1 MNFMAMGVPR
11 DKITCMPRNAM
22 NEDISQIQFNRP
34 FRVLYAQEILKHAKA
49 NGLGQEPWAV
59 TLERRLAE
67 RDLPPTGMRHKNPP
81 TLPTLMITINHPS
94 VQTEG
99 NAVTISYPILQD
111 GHAPRTLSFTVDSR
125 FRDFLNPGR
134 ADGALVALLPWISQQ
149 GGQVRVLPA
158 ISAHLYHFGIRLLSH
173 ILTGIGPFLKPVELA
188 GEVHAEVLSPIPGC
202 RIGTGGSLGVDSLC
216 TIAELEKAGTPVT
229 HLFHNNCGSHWGN
242 RELLEGRRKLSRN
255 FAEKNG
261 MEFVWMD
268 SSLYDFYG
276 NEGYLNWFPFL
287 DSGSV
292 LVLNGLM
299 NSYWT
304 SATYHINHPDFTTR
318 DRRDYCEF
326 HLQSHILSAAE
337 TEQGTFPP
345 CMAWIWQGMKK
356 QPSLP
361 IILLPAT
368 SSMFVWNVLSTA
380 AHA

>member
-1 MNFMAMGVPR
+1 
-11 DKITCMPRNAM
+11 
-22 NEDISQIQFNRP
+22 
-34 FRVLYAQEILKHAKA
+34 
-49 NGLGQEPWAV
+49 
-59 TLERRLAE
+59 
-67 RDLPPTGMRHKNPP
+67 
-81 TLPTLMITINHPS
+81 MITINHPS

-299 NSYWT
+299 NFHTGLPPPIISIIRISPPGTGGITVNSIFNPTFY
-304 SATYHINHPDFTTR
+304 P
-318 DRRDYCEF
+318 RRKRNRYV
-326 HLQSHILSAAE
+326 S
-337 TEQGTFPP
+337 T

-368 SSMFVWNVLSTA
+368 SSMFAWNALSTA

>member
-1 MNFMAMGVPR
+1 
-11 DKITCMPRNAM
+11 
-22 NEDISQIQFNRP
+22 
-34 FRVLYAQEILKHAKA
+34 
-49 NGLGQEPWAV
+49 
-59 TLERRLAE
+59 
-67 RDLPPTGMRHKNPP
+67 
-81 TLPTLMITINHPS
+81 MITINHPS

-125 FRDFLNPGR
+125 FVTFLNPGR

-255 FAEKNG
+255 FAEKT
-261 MEFVWMD
+261 VWN
-268 SSLYDFYG
+268 SSG
-276 NEGYLNWFPFL
+276 W
-287 DSGSV
+287 
-292 LVLNGLM
+292 
-299 NSYWT
+299 
-304 SATYHINHPDFTTR
+304 IHPCTIFMATR
-318 DRRDYCEF
+318 D
-326 HLQSHILSAAE
+326 I
-337 TEQGTFPP
+337 
-345 CMAWIWQGMKK
+345 
-356 QPSLP
+356 
-361 IILLPAT
+361 
-368 SSMFVWNVLSTA
+368 
-380 AHA
+380 